1 MKKYISK
8 IVLWGLVLMV
18 MSCKSKIDTI
28 SGYFDYETECV
39 SVNRSGM
46 QTVKAWGIGMTEK
59 DAILNA
65 RRRAVDD
72 VLFKGIRGGISSCN
86 VRPIISNPNTKINQE
101 NYFNRFYAPNG
112 DFEKYAGLPDENWL
126 RQKLKV
132 NKKSE
137 GKLAYEI
144 IIEIDT
150 GGLKEHLR
158 NDNIIQ

>member
-1 MKKYISK
+1 
-8 IVLWGLVLMV
+8 
-18 MSCKSKIDTI
+18 
-28 SGYFDYETECV
+28 
-39 SVNRSGM
+39 
-46 QTVKAWGIGMTEK
+46 MTEK

-72 VLFKGIRGGISSCN
+72 VLFKGIRGGNSSCS

-101 NYFNRFYAPNG
+101 YYFNKFYAPNG

-137 GKLAYEI
+137 GKHAYEI

-150 GGLKEHLR
+150 RGLKEHLT
-158 NDNIIQ
+158 II